1 MAGVDFAESEE
12 PRALRSAVAGI
23 AAKFGPRYYAEHAA
37 ARRPCDELWQA
48 LGDAGFIGVNIPEEY
63 GGGGGGLTELPPG
76 FEEIAAARTAPLLLR
91 VTRAAPCL
99 RVPRDALGAPAGNA
113 TNSGTATGAGC
124 WPGSGSSC
132 SSTRTARSSSCPR
145 WPRGAPGSPSEPAW

>member
-48 LGDAGFIGVNIPEEY
+48 LGDAGVIGVNIPEDY
-63 GGGGGGLTELPPG
+63 GGGGGGPTEVALG
-76 FEEIAAARTAPLLLR
+76 SQEIAAPATPPPPIPATP
-91 VTRAAPCL
+91 TPPGG
-99 RVPRDALGAPAGNA
+99 RVPRYALRAA
-113 TNSGTATGAGC
+113 
-124 WPGSGSSC
+124 
-132 SSTRTARSSSCPR
+132 ARDPH
-145 WPRGAPGSPSEPAW
+145 

>member
-48 LGDAGFIGVNIPEEY
+48 LGDAGVIGVNIPQEDGGR
-63 GGGGGGLTELPPG
+63 GGGPTPPAPVRAELAPP
-76 FEEIAAARTAPLLLR
+76 RTPHLPLP
-91 VTRAAPCL
+91 VTRPPLCVRVARHGPC
-99 RVPRDALGAPAGNA
+99 
-113 TNSGTATGAGC
+113 
-124 WPGSGSSC
+124 
-132 SSTRTARSSSCPR
+132 
-145 WPRGAPGSPSEPAW
+145 